1 MQGTPISDNPI
12 PADITELS
20 FEQAL
25 AELDAVVKRLED
37 GKGKLD
43 DAIASY
49 ERGTYLRR
57 HCEAKLAEAQARI
70 DRILVGT
77 DGTITAEPFDA

>member
-1 MQGTPISDNPI
+1 MPDPII
-12 PADITELS
+12 PPDI
-20 FEQAL
+20 QAL
-25 AELDAVVKRLED
+25 TFEEAIAELEAVVKRLED

-43 DAIASY
+43 DALASY

-70 DRILVGT
+70 DRIVVRG
-77 DGTITAEPFDA
+77 DGGLQTEPFDA

>member
-1 MQGTPISDNPI
+1 MSDAAIPPDIQG
-12 PADITELS
+12 LS
-20 FEQAL
+20 FEEAI
-25 AELDAVVKRLED
+25 AELEAVVKRLED

-57 HCEAKLAEAQARI
+57 HCETKLAEAQARI
-70 DRILVGT
+70 DRIVVRG
-77 DGTITAEPFDA
+77 DGALATEPFDA